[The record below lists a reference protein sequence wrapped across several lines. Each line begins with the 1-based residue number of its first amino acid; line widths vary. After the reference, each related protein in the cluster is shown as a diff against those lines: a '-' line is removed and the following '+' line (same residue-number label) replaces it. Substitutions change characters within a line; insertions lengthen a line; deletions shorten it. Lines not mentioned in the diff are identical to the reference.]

1 MRILLFFLWLTL
13 GLVYFLIWNERETCC
28 TQGFRPSDTSQILS
42 DHPAGNQALDLSQ
55 DSGALSGMVEENPET
70 TDAESPEM
78 GCILFR
84 WAKAEPALRPCFDHI
99 RDSLIN
105 GLDEGQMIEIIG
117 YYFEDENRIM
127 ASGDL
132 GLLRAVQ
139 TRDLFS
145 NHVDQSRLKVRS
157 RSIPLRDSMEGK
169 LFESLLM
176 HRIYYND
183 QVKEL
188 DEKTL
193 IYFAYGTNGQL
204 DNRVLEAYA
213 QQLVS
218 RLKNTRDD
226 ILLVG
231 HTDDDATEE
240 SNLKLGLQRAEL
252 IKYLLVNKGLP
263 AGRIKTS
270 SKGESS
276 PIAPNN
282 TEANRSL
289 NRRVELFLVPKQ

>member
-13 GLVYFLIWNERETCC
+13 GLVYFLIWNERESCC
-28 TQGFRPSDTSQILS
+28 TQGSRQSDSSQILAENI
-42 DHPAGNQALDLSQ
+42 AGNPGLNLGG
-55 DSGALSGMVEENPET
+55 DSGTNPSIQGEDTAALGT
-70 TDAESPEM
+70 ESPEM

-84 WAKAEPALRPCFDHI
+84 WAKAEPVVRPCFDHL
-99 RDSLIN
+99 RDSLVN
-105 GLDEGQMIEIIG
+105 ALTEGQMIEIIG
-117 YYFEDENRIM
+117 TYFDEENRIM
-127 ASGDL
+127 ASGDI
-132 GLLRAVQ
+132 GLLRAVNA
-139 TRDLFS
+139 RNLFS
-145 NHVDQSRLKVRS
+145 SHVDQSRLKVRS
-157 RSIPLRDSMEGK
+157 RSIPMRDSVEGK
-169 LFESLLM
+169 MFESLSM
-176 HRIYYND
+176 HTVYYNE

-204 DNRVLEAYA
+204 DNRVLESYA
-213 QQLVS
+213 QQLVK

-252 IKYLLVNKGLP
+252 IKYLLVNKGFP

-276 PIAPNN
+276 PIAAND
-282 TEANRSL
+282 TESNRSL
-289 NRRVELFLVPKQ
+289 NRRVELFIVPKK